1 MAALGAFDLV
11 HERKQVVTLR
21 VLEAELQK
29 PRLVDQVEN
38 AVLDF
43 HVRRLLK

>member
-11 HERKQVVTLR
+11 HERKRVVTLW

-29 PRLVDQVEN
+29 PRLVGWVAN
-38 AVLDF
+38 AVLGF